1 MKRRRVHYLVNSGL
15 QLGFTIRFVVVAVLF
30 ALFIGFQVYFTIW
43 PVVSDFVPEPV
54 MSLVRH
60 QIFVRTIF
68 FLIPAVFV
76 IFAFSIVIS
85 HRIAGPL
92 SRIQGTIDRV
102 VRGEDVDYLKLRKKD
117 ELKELA
123 QKINDLIDMVKKSRK
138 PAKEASPV
146 QE

>member
-1 MKRRRVHYLVNSGL
+1 MKRRRIRYLVNSGL
-15 QLGFTIRFVVVAVLF
+15 QLGFTVRFVVIAVLF

-43 PVVSDFVPEPV
+43 PVVSDFVPAPV

-60 QIFVRTIF
+60 QILVRTAF

-92 SRIQGTIDRV
+92 LRIQRTIDRV
-102 VRGEDVDYLKLRKKD
+102 IQGEDVEPLKLRKKD

-123 QKINDLIDMVKKSRK
+123 GKINDLMELVKKSRQ
-138 PAKEASPV
+138 ASK
-146 QE
+146 